1 MEKFANFK
9 DGGTFEALYN
19 QLTDSNK
26 LSVSGGGGGGGGVA
40 VAAKGPIDS
49 TR

>member
-1 MEKFANFK
+1 MEKFANSE

>member
-1 MEKFANFK
+1 MEEFANYE
-9 DGGTFEALYN
+9 DGGTFEALYK

-26 LSVSGGGGGGGGVA
+26 LNVSGGGVA

-49 TR
+49 IR